1 MILKFS
7 STGICLINLIQINA
21 YHPEIE
27 PAFIIPH
34 QHIVGDDPGGNTGGV
49 PAAASCWSLP
59 NRESYDTRYHLK
71 RILKRKFVI
80 VIDQRGVMVWVNS
93 IFPGFFSRRKV
104 HICESTIWCHVT
116 FGQSVTGQHPT
127 VVNRDHMVRTIFILL
142 KILKIVRKTRKL
154 NHGVPHSYFQVKD
167 IRARF
172 QVTPEKS
179 S

>member
-27 PAFIIPH
+27 PAFIIPTS
-34 QHIVGDDPGGNTGGV
+34 ISSVMIPV
-49 PAAASCWSLP
+49 VIPVVSRLVSLP

>member
-49 PAAASCWSLP
+49 PAGVPSKSRILW
-59 NRESYDTRYHLK
+59 HQLK

-80 VIDQRGVMVWVNS
+80 VIDQSEVMVWVNS